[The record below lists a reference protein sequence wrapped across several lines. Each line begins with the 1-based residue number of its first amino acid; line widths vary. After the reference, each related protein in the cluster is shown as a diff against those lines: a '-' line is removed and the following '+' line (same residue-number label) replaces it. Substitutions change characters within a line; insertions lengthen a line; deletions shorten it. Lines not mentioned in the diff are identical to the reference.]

1 MSVRTIAR
9 FTVQEAISLRLI
21 LAGVLLS
28 LLFVG
33 LFALGFAFA
42 YDRALDAATS
52 PRGRMVPALAA
63 SLLTLLGLQAVHVL
77 SSLLAVFLTA
87 GSVSGEIDSGTIL
100 AVLARPVRRAEFLLG
115 RWLAYVGLV
124 AVYVGLMAGLLLLI
138 ARLIAGYEPLEAGPA
153 VALMALGSI
162 GLLTLGLFGSTLLP
176 TLAGGVAVFGLF
188 GLAWLAGII
197 EFVGNALSNQ
207 AMVNLGI
214 VVSLLVPS
222 DALWR
227 GASYYLQSPA
237 GLALAGPAG
246 RAIPFASN
254 APPSGPFVAW
264 AALYPLAWLLAA
276 ILAFSRRDL

>member
-9 FTVQEAISLRLI
+9 FTVQEAISRRLV

-28 LLFVG
+28 LAFVG

-42 YDRALDAATS
+42 YDRALDAAAT

-63 SLLTLLGLQAVHVL
+63 SLLTLLGLQAVHFL

-124 AVYVGLMAGLLLLI
+124 ALYVGLMAGLLLLI
-138 ARLIAGYEPLEAGPA
+138 ARLIAGYEPFDAVPA
-153 VALMALGSI
+153 VALMALGPV
-162 GLLTLGLFGSTLLP
+162 GLLTLGLLGSALLP
-176 TLAGGVAVFGLF
+176 TLANGVVVLSLF

-197 EFVGNALSNQ
+197 EFVGNVLSNQ

-227 GASYYLQSPA
+227 GASYFLQSPA
-237 GLALAGPAG
+237 LLALAGPAG
-246 RAIPFASN
+246 GALPFASN

-264 AALYPLAWLLAA
+264 AALYPLALLLAA
-276 ILAFSRRDL
+276 ILTFARRDL